1 MKKISKLSI
10 VALAVA
16 SLALSMIGLPAFAA
30 NDPFCDDSLRGTELW
45 ETMGCNKDPKDANE
59 VFSSTVVNIINA
71 VLGII
76 GVVAVIFIVYGGFLY
91 LTSAGDSSK
100 VKKGKDALMYAIIG
114 LVIVGLAYAIVNFVV
129 INIIN
134 AA

>member
-16 SLALSMIGLPAFAA
+16 SLALSMIGLPAFAV
-30 NDPFCDDSLRGTELW
+30 DPFCDDSLRGTELW
-45 ETMGCNKDPKDANE
+45 ETMGCGQDPEDANE

-100 VKKGKDALMYAIIG
+100 VKKGKDALMYAVIG